1 MSDVEQL
8 RLKIDE
14 QALVVRELK
23 TAKAEKAQI
32 DEQVSLLLELKD
44 KLRIARGEPEA
55 PKKSSGSGSGS
66 SSNKAIAVKVPKGTK
81 DYDPED
87 MAVRTKIFST
97 IVGVFEK
104 HGAVTI
110 DTPVFELKEILVGK
124 YGEDSKL
131 IYDLKDQG
139 GEECS
144 LRYDLTVPFARYV
157 ALKGI
162 TNIKRYQLAKVYR
175 RDQPAMS
182 KGRMREF
189 FQCDYDIAGSYGEMI
204 PDVECV
210 RVAVDVLTKLDVGS
224 FLIKLNH
231 RKILDAIFEVSGVPA
246 NKVRAIS
253 SAVDKLDKLPWAD
266 VRKEMTEEKGLD
278 DTTADKIGTYV
289 QLRGA
294 GEDLLKKLEAMP
306 ELMASKKAQEGMA
319 EMALFFKYA
328 RIFNILD
335 WVSFDMS
342 LARGLDY
349 YTGIIYE
356 AVLVEENDRPTKAQP
371 TVVAA
376 DKSKNKDA
384 AEVDESQMCFGSIA
398 AGGRYDELVG
408 MFMDS
413 KRAQV
418 PCVGISF
425 GIERIFSI
433 LKKRLQ
439 DQTVKANKTQ
449 VFVISI

>member
-342 LARGLDY
+342 LAR
-349 YTGIIYE
+349 
-356 AVLVEENDRPTKAQP
+356 
-371 TVVAA
+371 
-376 DKSKNKDA
+376 
-384 AEVDESQMCFGSIA
+384 
-398 AGGRYDELVG
+398 
-408 MFMDS
+408 
-413 KRAQV
+413 
-418 PCVGISF
+418 
-425 GIERIFSI
+425 
-433 LKKRLQ
+433 
-439 DQTVKANKTQ
+439 
-449 VFVISI
+449 